1 MEVVHPRAQ
10 QMEPQLSEKET
21 ERAATGDS
29 ESSLEHLAG
38 GVQLGV
44 HSIVWEEKKAR
55 VGNVSFLRETLSF
68 C

>member
-1 MEVVHPRAQ
+1 
-10 QMEPQLSEKET
+10 MEPKLSEKET

-44 HSIVWEEKKAR
+44 HSIFWEEKKAR
-55 VGNVSFLRETLSF
+55 DPLGNASFLRETIAFSLRI
-68 C
+68 

>member
-1 MEVVHPRAQ
+1 MASVAQSTQPTDRMEVVHPRAQ
-10 QMEPQLSEKET
+10 QMEPKLSEKET

-44 HSIVWEEKKAR
+44 HLGREE
-55 VGNVSFLRETLSF
+55 RES
-68 C
+68 